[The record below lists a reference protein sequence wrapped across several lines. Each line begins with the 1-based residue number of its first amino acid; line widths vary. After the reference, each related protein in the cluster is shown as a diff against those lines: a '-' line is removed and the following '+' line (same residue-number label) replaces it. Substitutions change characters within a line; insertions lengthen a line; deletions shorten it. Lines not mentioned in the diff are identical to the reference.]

1 VYLEGLEPWAERDW
15 VGRELQ
21 LGEVRVRVLE
31 ETGRCA
37 ATEVDP
43 TTARRDV
50 PVVRLLHEH
59 CGHENVGVFAEVLSG
74 GMLRPSDAVVPG
86 DPAAAADPGVAA

>member
-1 VYLEGLEPWAERDW
+1 
-15 VGRELQ
+15 
-21 LGEVRVRVLE
+21 VLE

-50 PVVRLLHEH
+50 PVVRLLHENY
-59 CGHENVGVFAEVLSG
+59 GHENMGVFAEVLSAG
-74 GMLRPSDAVVPG
+74 TLAPG
-86 DPAAAADPGVAA
+86 DTFAELDAAAA